1 MKGLHLLTR
10 GLVGKARWPAVLQTT
25 RKGRLVASRAF
36 TTTTNLGQEATPNYS
51 RSSEEE
57 KYKTEYNIYSTQSP
71 VEPHSVNV
79 YYKLH
84 ESAARWPL
92 RIVGECGITG
102 RQLTFSTLQDQSVRF
117 AGLLQ
122 RGPGRG
128 VKGVGNGDV
137 VSMFLT
143 NSPEYLTVFYG
154 IVGSGAIPSPTN
166 SSFTPDELARQ
177 ILDSGSKVTVTETLL
192 EPVVTAA
199 IKNMKNPPFVYVVGK
214 SNDGHAE
221 LLPILQDN
229 NTPFDM
235 DPQIEPDEFVGMLY
249 SSGTTGMPKGVLLPH
264 KSLSASLP
272 AYQHPEI
279 NFDLPCTD
287 EHQTTVMGLL
297 PFFHAYG
304 SYMGLLS
311 GPSSGC
317 KIVTLPKFDPQTY
330 LSAIKKY
337 KFRHLHIVPP
347 LLSFLCH
354 PAVTSSDLSSLQGV
368 TCSAAPCSLSHA
380 NILKDKTRND
390 FFFQELYGMTE
401 TMVVMTTPVGQ
412 ERLGSCGK
420 LLYGSQARVVH
431 LETQDTLPP
440 GHKGE
445 LWIKTLGAMK
455 CYHNNPEAT
464 NQTQTSDGW
473 IKTGDVAK
481 YDEQGYFYIVDR
493 IKELIK
499 VKGLQVSPTEIEEQ
513 LMKHDAVLDAGVVGV
528 TCERAGEVPKAFVVK
543 KKDVSEEEL
552 QSFIAKNMARHKQLK
567 GGVEFVDALPKNPAG
582 KLLRRVLKERGV

>member
-10 GLVGKARWPAVLQTT
+10 GQVVGKARWPAVLQTT
-25 RKGRLVASRAF
+25 RKARLVASRAA
-36 TTTTNLGQEATPNYS
+36 TTTINLGQEATPSY
-51 RSSEEE
+51 EE
-57 KYKTEYNIYSTQSP
+57 KYDNKTSADYNIYSTQSP
-71 VEPHSVNV
+71 VQPHTLNV
-79 YYKLH
+79 YYKTL
-84 ESAARWPL
+84 EAAARWPL
-92 RIVGECGITG
+92 RTVAECGITG
-102 RQLTFSTLQDQSVRF
+102 RQLTFSTLQDQCVRF
-117 AGLLQ
+117 SGLLQ

-137 VSMFLT
+137 VNMFIT
-143 NSPEYLTVFYG
+143 NCPEYLTVFYG
-154 IVGSGAIPSPTN
+154 IIGSGAIPSPVN
-166 SSFTPDELARQ
+166 SAFTPDELARQ
-177 ILDSGSKVTVTETLL
+177 LLDSGSKVIATETLL

-214 SNDGHAE
+214 SNAGHAE

-229 NTPFDM
+229 NTPFDI
-235 DPQIEPDEFVGMLY
+235 DPQIEPDEFVGMVY
-249 SSGTTGMPKGVLLPH
+249 SSGTTGLPKGVLLSH
-264 KSLSASLP
+264 KSLNASLP
-272 AYQHPEI
+272 AYEHPEI

-330 LSAIKKY
+330 LSAIKKH

-354 PAVTSSDLSSLQGV
+354 PTVTSSDLSCLQGV
-368 TCSAAPCSLSHA
+368 TCSAAPCPIPHV
-380 NILKDKTRND
+380 NILKDKTQHD
-390 FFFQELYGMTE
+390 LFFQDLYGMTE

-431 LETQDTLPP
+431 METQDTLPP
-440 GHKGE
+440 DSKGE
-445 LWIKTLGAMK
+445 LWIKTDGGMTG
-455 CYHNNPEAT
+455 YHNNPEAT
-464 NQTQTSDGW
+464 KQTKTSDGW

-481 YDEQGYFYIVDR
+481 YDDQGYFYIVDR

-499 VKGLQVSPTEIEEQ
+499 VKGLQVSPTEIEKQ
-513 LMKHDAVLDAGVVGV
+513 LMKHDAVLEAGVVGV
-528 TCERAGEVPKAFVVK
+528 TCERAGEVPKAYVVK
-543 KKDVSEEEL
+543 KKDVSEKEL
-552 QSFIAKNMARHKQLK
+552 QTFIAKHMAKHKQLK
-567 GGVEFVDALPKNPAG
+567 GGVEFIDALPKNPAG
-582 KLLRRVLKERGV
+582 KLLRRVLQERGM